1 MQTVNERLSECW
13 LKVEICGKLLF
24 KLLII
29 HAKNPGWA
37 PVILVA
43 QEKEIRRVAVPGKH
57 STQSN
62 RPYLENT

>member
-1 MQTVNERLSECW
+1 